1 MTLACNEVREKG
13 YSIDLSAHMAE
24 CEANYARLM
33 RLMPML
39 VEGGR
44 STFAITLG
52 ESEPQVILR
61 IVERHKYTTVIELS
75 QLNGQ
80 GNGDAGDLPETRLE
94 VRVYHDAKAAE
105 VITFQDQRRFRAVY
119 GYPNRQ
125 MRHPDEKVQ
134 VNRFLGEFLQMC
146 VEHGI
151 SIESPAA
158 ASFHAVSDRPG
169 APAVAADA
177 ESGSPVRAPDARSAR
192 NSARNSARASNVLG
206 SME

>member
-1 MTLACNEVREKG
+1 MTLACNEVRQKG

-24 CEANYARLM
+24 CEANYARLL

-39 VEGGR
+39 LDSDR
-44 STFAITLG
+44 SAFAITLG
-52 ESEPQVILR
+52 DSEPQVILR

-80 GNGDAGDLPETRLE
+80 GNGDAGDMPETRLE

-151 SIESPAA
+151 SLESPSA
-158 ASFHAVSDRPG
+158 ASQRFHAVSDRPG
-169 APAVAADA
+169 APAAAANA
-177 ESGSPVRAPDARSAR
+177 ESGSPVRAADTR
-192 NSARNSARASNVLG
+192 NSTRTSNVLG

>member
-1 MTLACNEVREKG
+1 MTLACNEVRQKG

-24 CEANYARLM
+24 CEANYVRLM

-39 VEGGR
+39 VDGHR

-52 ESEPQVILR
+52 DSEPQVILR

-75 QLNGQ
+75 QLNGREHES
-80 GNGDAGDLPETRLE
+80 GNAGNMPETQLE
-94 VRVYHDAKAAE
+94 VRVYHDAKSAE

-146 VEHGI
+146 IEHGI
-151 SIESPAA
+151 SIEPPAA
-158 ASFHAVSDRPG
+158 ASPRLHPVSDAPG
-169 APAVAADA
+169 VPTVAADA
-177 ESGSPVRAPDARSAR
+177 ESGSPVRVENARKSAR
-192 NSARNSARASNVLG
+192 TSNVLG

>member
-1 MTLACNEVREKG
+1 MTLACNEVRQKG

-24 CEANYARLM
+24 CEANYVRLM

-39 VEGGR
+39 VDGHR
-44 STFAITLG
+44 SIFAITLG
-52 ESEPQVILR
+52 DSEPQVILR

-75 QLNGQ
+75 QLNGRAPES
-80 GNGDAGDLPETRLE
+80 GDAGGMPETRLE
-94 VRVYHDAKAAE
+94 VRVYHDAKSAE

-146 VEHGI
+146 IEHGI
-151 SIESPAA
+151 SIEPPAA
-158 ASFHAVSDRPG
+158 ASPRLHPVSDAPG
-169 APAVAADA
+169 VPTVAADA
-177 ESGSPVRAPDARSAR
+177 ESASPVRVENARKSAR
-192 NSARNSARASNVLG
+192 TSNVLG